1 MEKQVTSF
9 LLCGACTVCAH
20 EHGGSCTLHT
30 HEELVQNRVGLALNL
45 ISFEIRSLT
54 GSEAHSFG
62 YADWLL
68 VSKLSELASI
78 HPSGA
83 GVIDTYSHIQ
93 IFTGSSW
100 AFE

>member
-1 MEKQVTSF
+1 MEKQVSSF
-9 LLCGACTVCAH
+9 LLCGACTVYAH

-45 ISFEIRSLT
+45 ISFEIWSLT
-54 GSEAHSFG
+54 GSETRIFG
-62 YADWLL
+62 FADWLL
-68 VSKLSELASI
+68 VSKLSELASV

-83 GVIDTYSHIQ
+83 TVTDTCSHIQ
-93 IFTGSSW
+93 VFIGSW